1 MKKILF
7 LFSLMVIVL
16 PGWSQKVK
24 WLDEMN
30 LKFMTCEWGTPQQNK
45 SIGGNPLKVNN
56 ITFSRGIGTHAVS
69 TFLINLKGQATT
81 FKTQV
86 GVDDEAT
93 NNASIE
99 FVVMADQKVL
109 WRSGVMKKG
118 EDPKTCQVSLKGK
131 QKLGMAVLSGELI
144 DNDHADW
151 LEARIMYSVTVPE
164 AVDTRNPTETS
175 YILTPKTS
183 PAPRINGARIFG
195 AHPGNDFLF
204 KVAVTGV
211 RPMTITASGLPEGLS
226 IDTSTGVITGITP
239 AKGEYSVKITARNKV
254 GKASRILKIVSGDV
268 LALTP
273 PMGWN
278 SWNCWGLS
286 VNQDRVKSSADVM
299 IQKGLIE
306 HGWTYINIDDG
317 WEAPSRTAD
326 SILLPNSKFPD
337 MKALTNYI
345 HSKGLKMGIYSS
357 PGTRTCGGFLA
368 SYQNEIQD
376 AKTWADLG
384 IDYLKYDWCS
394 YESIAK
400 DHSLEE
406 LQKPYIVMREAL
418 NQCNRDIVFSLCQYG
433 MGDVW
438 KWGTK
443 IGGNA
448 WRTTGD
454 INDSWNSMSGIG
466 FSQTQDPECTGPGH
480 WNDPD
485 MLVVGKVGW
494 GPSLHNTHLTPNEQ
508 YTHISMW
515 SLLASPLLIGCDMSQ
530 LDAFTLNLLC
540 NDEVLDVD
548 QDPLGIKASRVKKS
562 NGIEIWMRPLEDH
575 SYAVGVFFN
584 GIDNN
589 NPASL
594 INWSD
599 DSRKQKTVKVSLS
612 DLNLKGKYLVR
623 DLWRQKDLEVTNR
636 FVEVQVP
643 YHGVSFLKFS
653 TKK

>member
-45 SIGGNPLKVNN
+45 SIGGNPLTVNN

-131 QKLGMAVLSGELI
+131 QKLGLAVLSGELI

-151 LEARIMYSVTVPE
+151 LEAQIMYSVTVPE

-175 YILTPKTS
+175 YILTPKSS
-183 PAPRINGARIFG
+183 PAPRINGARVFG

-226 IDTSTGVITGITP
+226 INTSTGVITGITP

-286 VNQDRVKSSADVM
+286 VNQNRVKSSADVM

-317 WEAPSRTAD
+317 WEAASRTAD
-326 SILLPNSKFPD
+326 SVLLPNSKFPD

-394 YESIAK
+394 YESVAK

-562 NGIEIWMRPLEDH
+562 NEIEIWMRPLEDH
-575 SYAVGVFFN
+575 SYAVGVFYN
-584 GIDNN
+584 GKDNN
-589 NPASL
+589 DPASL
-594 INWSD
+594 INWGD
-599 DSRKQKTVKVSLS
+599 NSRRKKTVKVLLS
-612 DLNLKGKYLVR
+612 DLNLKGKYQVR
-623 DLWRQKDLEVTNR
+623 DLWRQKDLEVTDR
-636 FVEVQVP
+636 FIEVQVP